1 MTKKPFVLMA
11 VCIAATVVLLAWGF
25 APGKPSAD
33 AAGPSLA
40 LIIESDTGAFLMQLR
55 KGMSEAADA
64 LGARLSIISLPEEQ
78 PQADALFLL
87 VSDPESWVRANNPTV
102 PVVAIGEAADS
113 CLSVTMNDEA
123 ALGTLLRLAAEKSG
137 GRPVLLVTDEGD
149 ARSRAR
155 SRQAMARADS
165 ANTRAVPYSDDLL
178 WPEEC
183 GAAVGLSARAT
194 VALAALN
201 PGGSHAVLGFDPGD
215 SRVSLLESGAA
226 DTLVLDKPY
235 AMGYVAVQ
243 AAWQALHG
251 QSPGSPA
258 VESLLANAD
267 NMYLPENV
275 KQVFPLLQ

>member
-1 MTKKPFVLMA
+1 MTQKPFVLMA
-11 VCIAATVVLLAWGF
+11 VCIAITVVLLAWGF

-33 AAGPSLA
+33 TDGPTLA

-55 KGMSEAADA
+55 KGMEAADIP
-64 LGARLSIISLPEEQ
+64 GARLSVITLPEEP

-87 VSDPESWVRANNPTV
+87 VSDPERWVRANSPTV
-102 PVVAIGEAADS
+102 PVVAIGEAADG

-123 ALGTLLRLAAEKSG
+123 ALDALLRLAEEKSG
-137 GRPVLLVTDEGD
+137 GRPVLLVTDDGD

-155 SRQAMARADS
+155 SRQALNWADS
-165 ANTRAVPYSDDLL
+165 ANARVVAYSDDLL
-178 WPEEC
+178 WSQEC

-194 VALAALN
+194 AALAALN
-201 PGGSHAVLGFDPGD
+201 PGGSRAVLGFDPGD

-226 DTLVLDKPY
+226 DTLALDKPY

-243 AAWQALHG
+243 TAWQALHG
-251 QSPGSPA
+251 QNPGNPT